1 MSRALVVGL
10 VGVGLVGVGLG
21 LSGCSTVTRGLDNDV
36 AFIST
41 PPGAS
46 MTTDTGLSCTTPC
59 RLEIRRN
66 QEFSATFNLEGFEAQ
81 TVPVGTR
88 VATAGAAGFAGNLL
102 AGGIVGMAVDASTGA
117 TLEHYPNPV
126 TVTFGTAETET
137 LDAAPE
143 TPAPL
148 SAPTDDGVPV
158 S

>member
-1 MSRALVVGL
+1 MRAVLVTGL
-10 VGVGLVGVGLG
+10 VGMGIA

-36 AFIST
+36 EFIST
-41 PPGAS
+41 PSGAT

-66 QEFSATFNLEGFEAQ
+66 QEFSATFNLEGFETQ

-88 VATAGAAGFAGNLL
+88 VAAAGAAGFAGNLL
-102 AGGIVGMAVDASTGA
+102 AGGVVGMAVDASTGA
-117 TLEHYPNPV
+117 TLEHFPNPV
-126 TVTFGTAETET
+126 MVTFGTTET
-137 LDAAPE
+137 QTPDAASE

-148 SAPTDDGVPV
+148 GAPADDGVPV